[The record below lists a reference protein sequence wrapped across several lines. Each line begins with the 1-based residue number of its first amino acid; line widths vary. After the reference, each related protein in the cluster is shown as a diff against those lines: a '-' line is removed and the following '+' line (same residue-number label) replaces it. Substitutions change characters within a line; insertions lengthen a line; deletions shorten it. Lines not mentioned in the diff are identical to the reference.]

1 MIESK
6 IKKELKRIIN
16 MPSSRIDSAMK
27 VAAIS
32 RLRSYRSYSDCINN
46 VNIILCN
53 LVCKVMDHLNG
64 LVHNRKI
71 ISALGLHHNR
81 TFAFTKYL

>member
-1 MIESK
+1 
-6 IKKELKRIIN
+6 

-32 RLRSYRSYSDCINN
+32 RLRSFRSYSDCKNN

-71 ISALGLHHNR
+71 YQFNTIVNISNR
-81 TFAFTKYL
+81 CNIYINQ